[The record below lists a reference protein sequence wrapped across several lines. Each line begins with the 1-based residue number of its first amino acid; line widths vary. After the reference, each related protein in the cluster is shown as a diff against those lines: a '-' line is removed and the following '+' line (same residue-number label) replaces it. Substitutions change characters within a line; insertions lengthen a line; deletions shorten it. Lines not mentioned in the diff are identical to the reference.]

1 MSYEYS
7 LFMADKKT
15 NLSIL
20 SVVAITSF
28 MGTFLVSAVN
38 IALPSIG
45 SSLSLSAIELSW
57 IINVEKQAS
66 IYPFAQF

>member
-38 IALPSIG
+38 IALPSNI
-45 SSLSLSAIELSW
+45 
-57 IINVEKQAS
+57 
-66 IYPFAQF
+66 